1 MDGMVE
7 DHQKDVQG
15 FTNKSQNAKDPDVKQ
30 WASKTLPT
38 LQKHLEKAQQ
48 IDAKLNKGKP
58 SGTSPSG
65 DSQ

>member
-1 MDGMVE
+1 
-7 DHQKDVQG
+7 
-15 FTNKSQNAKDPDVKQ
+15 VKQ

-48 IDAKLNKGKP
+48 IDAKLKKGKA